1 MTNQNTP
8 KAFLILTES
17 KINDES
23 IQTVNARLLWK
34 WIESKSR
41 FNDWIKRRIQEGR
54 FQENKDFITVL
65 KKMKVINQQVTTH
78 VGDPIE
84 YYISLDMAKH
94 LAMMERNDK
103 GFEARQYFIQCER
116 ELLKQQRQQF
126 HMPHGYPQMLE
137 AARNDWKG
145 KRNELIQ
152 CLSDHLQ
159 VWDRK
164 RKSLFTDLMYMNII
178 ETRAFTLR
186 EHFGLV
192 RPQQLTRD
200 FLHQYPQEALCELE
214 CRLIDGI
221 ISGSINCYSELIEA
235 IDVMAPMIRSMK
247 EFQTGRIPLP
257 THAFPIIHA
266 PTRH

>member
-1 MTNQNTP
+1 MRP
-8 KAFLILTES
+8 KYEMDRQGFEI
-17 KINDES
+17 
-23 IQTVNARLLWK
+23 
-34 WIESKSR
+34 
-41 FNDWIKRRIQEGR
+41 
-54 FQENKDFITVL
+54 
-65 KKMKVINQQVTTH
+65 
-78 VGDPIE
+78 
-84 YYISLDMAKH
+84 
-94 LAMMERNDK
+94 LAMGFTGEKALEWKFKYSDAFATME
-103 GFEARQYFIQCER
+103 A

-152 CLSDHLQ
+152 CLSDYLQ
-159 VWDRK
+159 IWDRK
-164 RKSLFTDLMYMNII
+164 RKSLFTDLMYINII
-178 ETRAFTLR
+178 ETRAAALR
-186 EHFGLV
+186 EHFELT

-221 ISGSINCYSELIEA
+221 ISGSINNYSELIEA
-235 IDVMAPMIRSMK
+235 IDVMAPMVRSMK